1 MADKPFVH
9 PYIPNSVP
17 ETKQAMLDELG
28 LSSVEEIFAEI
39 PDRLRFK
46 GTLDIPPAILSER
59 QLRKHV
65 QGLLD
70 RNTSS
75 VDFLNFCG
83 AGCWQHHV
91 PSVVDEIINRA
102 EFVSAY
108 CGGDYSDL
116 GKYLTRYEFN
126 SMLGELLDYDAV
138 ANPIY
143 DWGDVAG
150 RSFRMARRIT
160 GRDAVLVPAH
170 ISPMRLME
178 IRTLCQPESM
188 ANSTK
193 IRFYEWDRATGMV
206 DLEDLKAKLDD
217 SYAAV
222 YWESPGYL
230 GTIEA
235 SGARIVELA
244 HSVGALAING
254 VDPITLGV
262 LAPPGALGAD
272 IACGDIQPLG
282 MHMHAGG
289 GCSGFIAFKDDDPV
303 FAQECPLELY
313 TVMETATPGQYS
325 VGEAMAERTSY
336 GMRDQGKDWVGTAS
350 GLWTIAA
357 AVYMALMGPQGFREL
372 GETCIARSHYAAK
385 KLGELPGV
393 EIKLSP
399 SFFKEFVVNF
409 DGTGK
414 SVAEVN
420 KALLGHRIFGGKDLS
435 AEFPELGQ
443 SALYCVTEY
452 YDQAD
457 IDALVSAV
465 EEVTA

>member
-1 MADKPFVH
+1 M
-9 PYIPNSVP
+9 
-17 ETKQAMLDELG
+17 
-28 LSSVEEIFAEI
+28 
-39 PDRLRFK
+39 
-46 GTLDIPPAILSER
+46 
-59 QLRKHV
+59 
-65 QGLLD
+65 
-70 RNTSS
+70 
-75 VDFLNFCG
+75 
-83 AGCWQHHV
+83 
-91 PSVVDEIINRA
+91 
-102 EFVSAY
+102 
-108 CGGDYSDL
+108 
-116 GKYLTRYEFN
+116 
-126 SMLGELLDYDAV
+126 
-138 ANPIY
+138 
-143 DWGDVAG
+143 
-150 RSFRMARRIT
+150 
-160 GRDAVLVPAH
+160 
-170 ISPMRLME
+170 
-178 IRTLCQPESM
+178 
-188 ANSTK
+188 
-193 IRFYEWDRATGMV
+193 
-206 DLEDLKAKLDD
+206 
-217 SYAAV
+217 
-222 YWESPGYL
+222 
-230 GTIEA
+230 
-235 SGARIVELA
+235 
-244 HSVGALAING
+244 
-254 VDPITLGV
+254 
-262 LAPPGALGAD
+262 LAPPGAIGAD

-289 GCSGFIAFKDDDPV
+289 GCSGFIGFRDDDPV

-313 TVMETATPGQYS
+313 TVMETATPGQYA

-336 GMRDQGKDWVGTAS
+336 GARDQGKDWVGTAS

-435 AEFPELGQ
+435 ADFPELGQ

-465 EEVTA
+465 KEVTA

>member
-1 MADKPFVH
+1 MTDTPFVH

-17 ETKQAMLDELG
+17 ATKQAMLDELG
-28 LSSVEEIFAEI
+28 LSSVEEIYAEI

-59 QLRKHV
+59 DLRKHV
-65 QGLLD
+65 LGLLD
-70 RNTSS
+70 KNVSC
-75 VDFLNFCG
+75 VDYLNFCG

-91 PSVVDEIINRA
+91 PAIVDEVINRA

-116 GKYLTRYEFN
+116 GKYLARFEFN
-126 SMLGELLDYDAV
+126 SMLGELLDLDTV

-150 RSFRMARRIT
+150 RALRMARRIT
-160 GRDAVLVPAH
+160 GRDKVLVPTN

-178 IRTLCQPESM
+178 IRTLCQPEAM

-193 IRFYEWDRATGMV
+193 IRFYEWDRETGMA
-206 DLEDLKAKLDD
+206 DLEDLREQLDD
-217 SYAAV
+217 SFAAV
-222 YWESPGYL
+222 YWESPSYF
-230 GTIEA
+230 GTIA
-235 SGARIVELA
+235 ANGAAIVELA
-244 HSVGALAING
+244 HEHGALAIAG

-272 IACGDIQPLG
+272 IACGDIQGLG

-289 GCSGFIAFKDDDPV
+289 GCSGFIGFRDDDPK
-303 FAQECPLELY
+303 FAEECPLELY
-313 TVMETATPGQYS
+313 TVMETATPGQYA
-325 VGEAMAERTSY
+325 VGEALPDRTSY
-336 GMRDQGKDWVGTAS
+336 GARDQGKDWVGTAS

-357 AVYMALMGPQGFREL
+357 AVYMGVMGPQGFKEL
-372 GETCIARSHYAAK
+372 GETCITRAHYAAK
-385 KLGELPGV
+385 RLAEIPGV
-393 EIKLSP
+393 ELKLSP
-399 SFFKEFVVNF
+399 SFFKEFVINF

-414 SVAEVN
+414 SVAEIN

-435 AEFPELGQ
+435 VEFPKLGQ

-457 IDALVSAV
+457 IDTLARAV
-465 EEVTA
+465 KEVTA